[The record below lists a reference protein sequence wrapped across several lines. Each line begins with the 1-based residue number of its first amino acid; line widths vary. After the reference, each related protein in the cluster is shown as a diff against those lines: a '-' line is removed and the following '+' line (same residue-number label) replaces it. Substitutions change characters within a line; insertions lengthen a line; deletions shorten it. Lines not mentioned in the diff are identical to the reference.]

1 MFADDVA
8 ARSCLDAGTN
18 PHNNGPAKV
27 YTCYP
32 GTAAQ
37 HWYFTGDKR
46 IAITGGTQ
54 CLDLSTSSGT
64 PQMYACTPG
73 NTNQVWTPGPVPSTT
88 TTVISTPAPTATGT
102 TTVQYIHPHNAP
114 TKCLVYDGLYDGSFT
129 YIDVCGD
136 LGSPSEFAVK
146 HGDNA
151 AIYVPGTN

>member
-1 MFADDVA
+1 
-8 ARSCLDAGTN
+8 
-18 PHNNGPAKV
+18 V

-46 IAITGGTQ
+46 LAITGGTQ
-54 CLDLSTSSGT
+54 CLDFSTTSGA
-64 PQMYACTPG
+64 PQTYACTPG

-114 TKCLVYDGLYDGSFT
+114 TKCLVYDGLYDEART
-129 YIDVCGD
+129 YISDCGET
-136 LGSPSEFAVK
+136 SEFVVK